1 MKKYIFIIGIVIASL
16 SVSSCRTTAGGY
28 GQNASMISNTK
39 LETFNEYD
47 LDVSENPIEHMID
60 ISTPSGK
67 AKLNKLSLK
76 QAQELVLREAVM
88 KSKCALLFNPQYTYV
103 KKGKRI
109 LRIKVYGFPAV
120 YKNQK

>member
-1 MKKYIFIIGIVIASL
+1 MTSK
-16 SVSSCRTTAGGY
+16 
-28 GQNASMISNTK
+28 TK

-47 LDVSENPIEHMID
+47 LNISETPVEHMID

-76 QAQELVLREAVM
+76 QAQDLVLREAVM
-88 KSKCALLFNPQYTYV
+88 KSKCALIFNPQYTYV